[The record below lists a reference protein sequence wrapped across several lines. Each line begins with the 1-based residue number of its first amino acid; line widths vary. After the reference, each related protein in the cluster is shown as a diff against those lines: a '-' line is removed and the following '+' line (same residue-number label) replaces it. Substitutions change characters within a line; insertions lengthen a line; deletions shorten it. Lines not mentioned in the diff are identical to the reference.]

1 MDIRQVVLF
10 MYWQKEAIQAMSD
23 DQLKGMVNGFERGAS
38 SKDLM
43 KVLEEVDAKQ
53 FKTVLSIVKV
63 LEQLSLVDIMLVILI
78 ITIIVSP
85 TLL

>member
-1 MDIRQVVLF
+1 